1 MVPLYLFHKVLFTIS
16 MFFPSALVHR
26 RRRSEEYPFQVSH
39 KQKWGHGFIFLP
51 SHLLYCPDQMLA
63 VIVFTS
69 GFVIQNCQTSC
80 SMWCS
85 MYGVPYSQF
94 GEEARSYLC
103 MDEWN
108 CPTPVRRQLDLTQ
121 AIRSK
126 LNLTGLALVIGMK
139 ARSLDVLSQY
149 SVFGL

>member
-1 MVPLYLFHKVLFTIS
+1 MGSWIYLFTIP
-16 MFFPSALVHR
+16 FAVLP
-26 RRRSEEYPFQVSH
+26 RSDAGSDGVET
-39 KQKWGHGFIFLP
+39 
-51 SHLLYCPDQMLA
+51 A
-63 VIVFTS
+63 S
-69 GFVIQNCQTSC
+69 GFVIQNCQISC

-85 MYGVPYSQF
+85 MYGAPYSQF

-139 ARSLDVLSQY
+139 AQSLDVLSQY